1 MRLIFMGTPDFA
13 ATALHAL
20 IDAGHQICAVYSQ
33 PPRPAGRGQR
43 PQPSAVQALAE
54 AQGLKVLTP
63 RTFKDAAARAD
74 FAAHEADAAVVAAY
88 GLLLPS
94 DVLAAPTHGCINIHA
109 SLLPRWRGAAPIH
122 RAIEAGDPETGISL
136 MQMQRGL
143 DTGPVLKAR
152 KLKIG
157 ALDTT
162 ASLQSKLARLGGET
176 LVEALPQLA
185 ALAAVPQPSAGV
197 TYAAKIDKGET
208 QIDWSQ
214 PPETIARKIR
224 AFSPFPGAW
233 FAVAGERIKVLNARA
248 SAGGALNLKGV
259 ELLELQ
265 RAGKRAQPVEAFL
278 AGFDVTKLQQFQR
291 SI

>member
-74 FAAHEADAAVVAAY
+74 FAAHEADAAIVAAY
-88 GLLLPS
+88 GLLLPR
-94 DVLAAPTHGCINIHA
+94 DVLTAPVHGCINIHA

-248 SAGGALNLKGV
+248 STGGALNLRGV

>member
-54 AQGLKVLTP
+54 AQGLKVRTP

-74 FAAHEADAAVVAAY
+74 FAAHEADAAIVAAY
-88 GLLLPS
+88 GLLLPR
-94 DVLAAPTHGCINIHA
+94 DVLTAPVHGCINIHA

-185 ALAAVPQPSAGV
+185 TLAAVPQPSAGV

-214 PPETIARKIR
+214 PPEIIARKIR

-248 SAGGALNLKGV
+248 SAGGALNLRGV

>member
-13 ATALHAL
+13 ASALQAL

-43 PQPSAVQALAE
+43 PQPCAVQALAE

-63 RTFKDAAARAD
+63 RSFKDPAVRAD
-74 FAAHEADAAVVAAY
+74 FAAHEAEAAIVAAY
-88 GLLLPS
+88 GLVLPS
-94 DVLAAPTHGCINIHA
+94 DVLAAPAHGCINIHA

-122 RAIEAGDPETGISL
+122 RALEAGDRETGISL

-143 DTGPVLKAR
+143 DTGPVLRAR
-152 KLKIG
+152 TLKIDP
-157 ALDTT
+157 LDTT
-162 ASLQSKLARLGGET
+162 ASLQTKLARLGGET

-185 ALAAVPQPSAGV
+185 DLAAVPQPSVGV

-214 PPETIARKIR
+214 PPETIARRIR

-233 FAVAGERIKVLNARA
+233 FEVAGERIKVLNARA
-248 SAGGALNLKGV
+248 SSGGVLNFKGV

-265 RAGKRAQPVEAFL
+265 RAGKRAQPVGAFL
-278 AGFDVTKLQQFQR
+278 GGFDVTKLQQIQG